1 MFFEMGTFIYNSRTK
16 MGLEKFLGAFKSTP
30 QILEG
35 IKNSIF
41 KKEHIEAE
49 AALRWGICRECP
61 SLDSAGSKCFA
72 PGTQPCCGECGC
84 SLGFKTRSLASS
96 CPLGKWN
103 AIMDEET
110 EQKLKSNIKY
120 EN

>member
-1 MFFEMGTFIYNSRTK
+1 
-16 MGLEKFLGAFKSTP
+16 MGLEKFIGAFKSTP

-49 AALRWGICRECP
+49 AALRWGICTTCP
-61 SLDSAGSKCFA
+61 SLDREGSKCFA

-84 SLGFKTRSLASS
+84 SLGFKTRSLSSS
-96 CPLGKWN
+96 CPLEKWK

-110 EQKLKSNIKY
+110 EQKLKSNINY